1 MNGIRLASHSA
12 LRRPVHAV
20 EHKRVALRFYTALAE
35 MVNGTARREEWLDL
49 SDSVNIVDALGV
61 MGKYE
66 LTEVRPHVDA
76 AIDGLMVAIKC
87 PSGMMRMGAAS
98 TYAMRHV
105 VTLHDE
111 AIARFSAMTMREAW
125 EMVVQKIADPRSTAE
140 TGLIVVDA

>member
-1 MNGIRLASHSA
+1 MNGIRLARTPA
-12 LRRPVHAV
+12 LRKPVHAV

-35 MVNGTARREEWLDL
+35 MVNGTARVEEFQDL
-49 SDSVNIVDALGV
+49 CDSVNIVDALGA

-76 AIDGLMVAIKC
+76 AIAGLCVAIKC

-98 TYAMRHV
+98 TLALRHV

-111 AIARFSAMTMREAW
+111 AIGKFSHMTMREAW
-125 EMVVQKIADPRSTAE
+125 ELVVQKIADPRASAE
-140 TGLIVVDA
+140 TGLVVVNA